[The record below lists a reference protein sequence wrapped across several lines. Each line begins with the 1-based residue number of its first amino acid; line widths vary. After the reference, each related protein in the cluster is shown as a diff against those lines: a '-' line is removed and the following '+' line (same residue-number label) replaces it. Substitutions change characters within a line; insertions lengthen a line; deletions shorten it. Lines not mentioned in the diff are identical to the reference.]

1 MSRLLFGTRCAMSR
15 NVVLEEKEFKKM
27 VEELQK
33 LRAEKAELLKANK
46 FLNDQIRE
54 YNERFANAKK

>member
-1 MSRLLFGTRCAMSR
+1 MSR
-15 NVVLEEKEFKKM
+15 NVVLEEKEFKRM

-46 FLNDQIRE
+46 FLNDQIKE
-54 YNERFANAKK
+54 YNERFVNDKK